1 MFSQHTTCPRCHT
14 DISDERRSS
23 VPTVCDNCGHV
34 LSTAEAKAEETLTK
48 NYKYGM
54 FGFAAFV
61 VGFHLFFSAWGGYT
75 FEVRW
80 IQLFGGNSAASQE
93 RMAQICIETFQ
104 YDCAE
109 QAYLAVAR
117 QDSKAFL
124 KLGKFQMSRQNYA
137 GAAQSFKQYLAANED
152 VNFDVSY
159 LLARSLS
166 ETGQV
171 DEASDLYE
179 TIIRAKTDI
188 LQVTVIQKYVE
199 LLMKHQRWA
208 QAQKIIQEIRKRGEA
223 VADFMGPQYTE
234 ITAKLGGSK
243 S

>member
-1 MFSQHTTCPRCHT
+1 MFSQHSTCPRCHT
-14 DISDERRSS
+14 EISEGRRNA
-23 VPTVCDNCGHV
+23 VPTICDNCGYV
-34 LSTAEAKAEETLTK
+34 ISNNEQKSEQSLAK

-54 FGFAAFV
+54 FAFAAAV
-61 VGFHLFFSAWGGYT
+61 VGSHLFFSSWGGYT

-80 IQLFGGNSAASQE
+80 IQLFGGNSVASQE

-109 QAYLAVAR
+109 QAYLSIAR
-117 QDSKAFL
+117 TDSKQFL
-124 KLGKFQMSRQNYA
+124 KLGKFQMSRQNYT
-137 GAAQSFKQYLAANED
+137 GAAQSFKQYLATNED
-152 VNFDVSY
+152 VNFDVTF

-166 ETGQV
+166 EANSV
-171 DEASDLYE
+171 DEAASLYE
-179 TIIRAKTDI
+179 NIIHAKTDV

-199 LLMKHQRWA
+199 MLMKNQRWA
-208 QAQKIIQEIRKRGEA
+208 QAQRIIEEIRKRDES

>member
-1 MFSQHTTCPRCHT
+1 MFMQHTTCPRCHAE
-14 DISDERRSS
+14 ISEERRNS
-23 VPTVCDNCGHV
+23 VPLVCDNCGHV
-34 LSTAEAKAEETLTK
+34 VSGAEAKVEETMNK

-61 VGFHLFFSAWGGYT
+61 IGFHLFFSAWGGYT

-80 IQLFGGNSAASQE
+80 IQLFGGNSVASQE

-109 QAYLAVAR
+109 EAYLAVAR
-117 QDSKAFL
+117 TDSKAFL

-137 GAAQSFKQYLAANED
+137 GAAQSLKQYLASNED
-152 VNFDVSY
+152 QNFDVTY

-166 ETGQV
+166 ETGQI

-179 TIIRAKTDI
+179 SIIRSKTDI

-199 LLMKHQRWA
+199 LLMKHQRWE
-208 QAQKIIQEIRKRGEA
+208 QAQNIIKEIRKRGEA
-223 VADFMGPQYTE
+223 VADFMSPQYTE
-234 ITAKLGGSK
+234 ITAKLAGSK

>member
-1 MFSQHTTCPRCHT
+1 MFSQHSNCPRCHHE
-14 DISDERRSS
+14 ISEERRTS

-34 LSTAEAKAEETLTK
+34 LSSAETK
-48 NYKYGM
+48 VEASLVRNYKYGM

-61 VGFHLFFSAWGGYT
+61 IGFHLFFSAWGGYT

-80 IQLFGGNSAASQE
+80 IQLFGGNSVASQE

-117 QDSKAFL
+117 IDNKAWL

-137 GAAQSFKQYLAANED
+137 GASQSFKQYLATNED
-152 VNFDVSY
+152 VNFDVTY

-171 DEASDLYE
+171 DEAADLYE
-179 TIIRAKTDI
+179 SIIRAKTDV
-188 LQVTVIQKYVE
+188 LQVTVITKYVE
-199 LLMKHQRWA
+199 LLMKHERWT
-208 QAQKIIQEIRKRGEA
+208 QAQKIIQEIRKRDES